1 MCKMLTASRFPLR
14 NVLPLQRVASAALAL
29 CLWRSDISEPLTA
42 PHWHPLSMLPII
54 TRIIEGEFESLEELF
69 SSLLAAHEKPYVLTD
84 DCIERT
90 VRLCHNQ
97 AELLP
102 VTREQLRRWQEE
114 SPTPA
119 QQTELI
125 RLEDIIAHHEA
136 LIPRVLAL
144 EPETIDALLSMDEGA
159 LGMAVLDGHI
169 KPPSG
174 APHSEALRLRELHAT
189 AELLDI
195 LAQEIDT
202 DVTPLAFL
210 MDVAEQLPL
219 FYRMMEIST
228 DDEINHLCEQ
238 RPGLYRFAKTLEQVA
253 EGIRSGAIEVP
264 PV

>member
-1 MCKMLTASRFPLR
+1 MP
-14 NVLPLQRVASAALAL
+14 
-29 CLWRSDISEPLTA
+29 EPLAA

-54 TRIIEGEFESLEELF
+54 TRSIEGEFESLEELF
-69 SSLLAAHEKPYVLTD
+69 SSLLAAREKPYVLTN

-90 VRLCHNQ
+90 VHLCHNQ

-102 VTREQLRRWQEE
+102 VTREQLRRWHRE

-119 QQTELI
+119 QQAELL

-144 EPETIDALLSMDEGA
+144 ANELESATIDALLSMDEGA
-159 LGMAVLDGHI
+159 LGMAVLEGHI
-169 KPPSG
+169 KPPPG

-189 AELLDI
+189 AELLDT
-195 LAQEIDT
+195 LAREIDT
-202 DVTPLAFL
+202 DVTPLEFL

-228 DDEINHLCEQ
+228 DDEINQLCEQ
-238 RPGLYRFAKTLEQVA
+238 RPGLYRFAKALEQVA
-253 EGIRSGAIEVP
+253 EGIRSGAIKVP

>member
-1 MCKMLTASRFPLR
+1 MP
-14 NVLPLQRVASAALAL
+14 
-29 CLWRSDISEPLTA
+29 EPLAT
-42 PHWHPLSMLPII
+42 PHWHPLSMLP
-54 TRIIEGEFESLEELF
+54 TVARIIEGEFESMEELF
-69 SSLLAAHEKPYVLTD
+69 SSLLAAREKPYVLTD

-102 VTREQLRRWQEE
+102 VTREQLRRWRKD
-114 SPTPA
+114 SPTPVQLA
-119 QQTELI
+119 ELL
-125 RLEDIIAHHEA
+125 RLEDIIVHHET

-144 EPETIDALLSMDEGA
+144 ANELEPATINALLNMDEGE
-159 LGMAVLDGHI
+159 LGMAVLEGHI

-189 AELLDI
+189 AELLDT

-202 DVTPLAFL
+202 DATPLAFL

-228 DDEINHLCEQ
+228 DDEINQLCEQ
-238 RPGLYRFAKTLEQVA
+238 HSGLYRFAKALEQVA
-253 EGIRSGAIEVP
+253 EGIQSGAIKVP